1 MVGRQR
7 KIKLFNR
14 IFQEFLNEYRSVSG
28 DNIPVTKIKS
38 IDNVLQYNTDVG
50 KVLEKFIGCDDSVIP
65 KISLLNFIDP
75 IATKINW
82 EYLHNLY
89 LITLD
94 TQDPELVRKS
104 KENIKAHKE
113 MIVIKTPKAGKL
125 LRTPASTVPDLAKF
139 SDMAKTLETSNL
151 NGVMNDIAG
160 KVTEYLKDV
169 DISKIDTAEL
179 ITSLMSG
186 SKQACGIDFTSIIDS
201 ATNDIHARIDN
212 GELDIGDIKDSTQAL
227 LGQLPKFN

>member
-14 IFQEFLNEYRSVSG
+14 IFQEFLNEYRSVTG
-28 DNIPVTKIKS
+28 VNFPVTKIKS
-38 IDNVLQYNTDVG
+38 IENVNQYNSDVT
-50 KVLEKFIGCDDSVIP
+50 KVLEAFVKCDDSVIT

-89 LITLD
+89 FITLD
-94 TQDPELVRKS
+94 KQDPELVEES
-104 KENIKAHKE
+104 KKNIKAHKE
-113 MIVIKTPKAGKL
+113 MVVIKTPKARG
-125 LRTPASTVPDLAKF
+125 TAPQGLANF

-151 NGVMNDIAG
+151 NDVMNDIAG

-169 DISKIDTAEL
+169 DVSKLDTAEL

-186 SKQACGIDFTSIIDS
+186 SKQACGIDFSSIIDS
-201 ATNDIHARIDN
+201 ATTDIHARIDS
-212 GELDIGDIKDSTQAL
+212 GELNIADIKDSTEAL
-227 LGQLPKFN
+227 LGKLPMGNFQ